1 MRQLTRSISSLS
13 VFNKFFY
20 GVIVIVLLIL
30 ALSLF
35 ASYTYSQNIYEKQAS
50 ENASRLVKGID
61 EGFKSNLDQ
70 VDRIIMSI
78 YNDLDSEN
86 SNFLSSTEYSGLTDE
101 YRTLQLTQTF
111 YQRLL
116 NLRPD
121 FNSIYIYV
129 SPSKQISY
137 AVNGI
142 VDPDYNPQ
150 QDDWFVQTVAAGGST
165 IISAPH
171 DPFQLH
177 DAEKVI
183 SFSRILKR
191 FDTNKDDSYGVI
203 LIDLSMDAIQS
214 IVDKAD
220 LSSETGV
227 MILDGGGETL
237 FADGPLSSGEG
248 LSEEARSKVASSP
261 QGMLNLRVDG
271 KKYLL
276 TYGTIGITGWKSL
289 TLTPFSE
296 IQKDRDKLL
305 LFSLA
310 LAAVALLITI
320 VIAYLFS
327 KRLFKPIHTLKQG
340 IVQVKQGNFNIDLEP
355 PTSDE
360 LGQVVFSFNSMVK
373 TIKQLIEEKY
383 EEALARQDAE
393 FRYLQSQMNPHFMF
407 NTLQTINGMAIVNEV
422 PEISAA
428 SSNLARMLRYNI
440 DMKQRT
446 VTIREELENAV
457 CYLQIQK
464 IRFREYLDY
473 ELSLDEDIY
482 DCTIIKLILQPILEN
497 AIVHGIEPKG
507 DNGSI
512 RLSGSRLEDSV
523 RIQVLDNGI
532 GMTNEQLERLM
543 RSLREDR
550 ELGEESFSE
559 EKYRHN
565 RVGLKNIHK
574 RIQIIYGHEYG
585 ITVESSPGEWTRV
598 IIDLPVTG

>member
-1 MRQLTRSISSLS
+1 MARLARMISGLS

-20 GVIVIVLLIL
+20 GVIGIVLLVL

-35 ASYTYSQNIYEKQAS
+35 ASYTYSQNVYEKQAS
-50 ENASRLVKGID
+50 ENAGRLVKGID
-61 EGFKSNLDQ
+61 EGFRSNLDQ

-78 YNDLDSEN
+78 YSDLDAAS
-86 SNFLSSTEYSGLTDE
+86 SNLLSSSEYSGLTDE
-101 YRTLQLTQTF
+101 YRTLLMTQTF

-116 NLRPD
+116 NLRAD

-142 VDPDYNPQ
+142 VNRDYDPTNEE
-150 QDDWFVQTVAAGGST
+150 WFKKTVAADGGT

-171 DPFQLH
+171 EPFQLH
-177 DAEKVI
+177 GADKVI

-191 FDTNKDDSYGVI
+191 FDTNQDDAYGVI
-203 LIDLSMDAIQS
+203 LIDLSMDAIRS

-220 LSSETGV
+220 LSTATGV
-227 MILDGGGETL
+227 VILDEGGNTL
-237 FADGPLSSGEG
+237 FERDSRLGPEG
-248 LSEEARSKVASSP
+248 LSDAVRSRVASSP
-261 QGMLNLRVDG
+261 HGNFALRIGGD
-271 KKYLL
+271 KYLL
-276 TYGTIGITGWKSL
+276 SYGTIGITGWKSL

-296 IQKDRDKLL
+296 IRQDRDKLL

-310 LAAVALLITI
+310 LAGVALLIT
-320 VIAYLFS
+320 VAIAYLFS
-327 KRLFKPIHTLKQG
+327 RRLFKPIRTLKQG
-340 IVQVKQGNFNIDLEP
+340 IVQVKQGNFDVDLEP
-355 PTSDE
+355 TTGDE
-360 LGQVVFSFNSMVK
+360 LGQVVFSFNAMVK
-373 TIKQLIEEKY
+373 TIKQLIAEKY
-383 EEALARQDAE
+383 EEAIARQDAE

-428 SSNLARMLRYNI
+428 SNNLARMLRYNI

-446 VTIREELENAV
+446 VTIREELDNAV

-482 DCTIIKLILQPILEN
+482 DSTIVKLILQPILEN

-507 DNGSI
+507 DNGRI
-512 RLSGSRLEDSV
+512 RLTGSRNGDAV
-523 RIQVLDNGI
+523 RLQVIDNGI
-532 GMTNEQLERLM
+532 GMDEEQLARLM
-543 RSLREDR
+543 RGIR
-550 ELGEESFSE
+550 EESEPGDVPADDGS
-559 EKYRHN
+559 KRHN
-565 RVGLKNIHK
+565 RVGLRNIHK
-574 RIQIIYGHEYG
+574 RIQIIYGPRYG

-598 IIDLPVTG
+598 IIDLPATG

>member
-1 MRQLTRSISSLS
+1 MRQLTRSISDLS

-20 GVIVIVLLIL
+20 GVIAIVLLIL

-35 ASYTYSQNIYEKQAS
+35 ASYTYSQSIYEKQAS
-50 ENASRLVKGID
+50 ENASRLVKSID

-142 VDPDYNPQ
+142 VDPDYDPQ
-150 QDDWFVQTVAAGGST
+150 QEDWFLQTVAADGST

-177 DAEKVI
+177 NAEKVI
-183 SFSRILKR
+183 SFSRLLKR
-191 FDTNKDDSYGVI
+191 FDSNKDDSYGVI
-203 LIDLSMDAIQS
+203 LIDLSMDAIRS
-214 IVDKAD
+214 IVDNAD
-220 LSSETGV
+220 LSSETAV
-227 MILDGGGETL
+227 MILDGKGETL
-237 FADGPLSSGEG
+237 FSGGPLSRGEF
-248 LSEEARSKVASSP
+248 LNEETRSKVASSS
-261 QGMLNLRVDG
+261 QGMLNLRING

-276 TYGTIGITGWKSL
+276 SYGTIGITGWKSL

-296 IQKDRDKLL
+296 IQKDRNKLL
-305 LFSLA
+305 LFCLA
-310 LAAVALLITI
+310 LAAVALLITVI
-320 VIAYLFS
+320 IAYLFS

-340 IVQVKQGNFNIDLEP
+340 IVQVKQGNFNIELDP

-360 LGQVVFSFNSMVK
+360 LGQVVFSFNVMVK

-383 EEALARQDAE
+383 EEVLARQEAE

-473 ELSLDEDIY
+473 ELSVDEDIY

-512 RLSGSRLEDSV
+512 RLSGSRMEEAV
-523 RIQVLDNGI
+523 RIQVFDNGA
-532 GMTNEQLERLM
+532 GMSEEQLDRLM
-543 RSLREDR
+543 RGIREDS
-550 ELGEESFSE
+550 ELSDAD
-559 EKYRHN
+559 EKKRHN
-565 RVGLKNIHK
+565 RVGLRNIHK
-574 RIQIIYGHEYG
+574 RIQIIYGPEYG
-585 ITVESSPGEWTRV
+585 ITVESSKGEWTRV
-598 IIDLPVTG
+598 IIDLPATG